1 MNKIKLRESSQM
13 IANILLMV
21 LVSMAAISPVQ
32 ASNSPDI
39 NSVRVKRLHDGPI
52 IYPQLDSS
60 LGNNIQGP
68 SLIRVP
74 EWVSNPLGRYYL
86 YFADHKGRYIRL
98 AYADQLTGPWK
109 IYTPGTLKLEQTDF
123 PQKPQALSAQQVEH
137 FKVKMQA
144 LGIDAESLPHDP
156 LLELTTPHIASPDV
170 HVDDVNK
177 RIVMYFHGLK
187 RPGYQVSRVATS
199 RDGISFTPSSEDLG
213 KTYMRAFKHQGMTYS
228 LAMPGQF
235 YRSQDGISDFE
246 AGPLLFNRNMRHAG
260 VLKRGDNLWVFW
272 TQVGDAPER
281 ILMSRIDITKPWM
294 QWQVSETVEV
304 LRPELTWEGADAP
317 VEPSVRS
324 VAYGHVNQLRDPY
337 IFEEAGRTYLLYVV
351 AGESGIAIAEFYFTD
366 DNIKV
371 ASENK

>member
-1 MNKIKLRESSQM
+1 
-13 IANILLMV
+13 
-21 LVSMAAISPVQ
+21 
-32 ASNSPDI
+32 
-39 NSVRVKRLHDGPI
+39 
-52 IYPQLDSS
+52 
-60 LGNNIQGP
+60 
-68 SLIRVP
+68 
-74 EWVSNPLGRYYL
+74 
-86 YFADHKGRYIRL
+86 
-98 AYADQLTGPWK
+98 
-109 IYTPGTLKLEQTDF
+109 
-123 PQKPQALSAQQVEH
+123 
-137 FKVKMQA
+137 
-144 LGIDAESLPHDP
+144 
-156 LLELTTPHIASPDV
+156 
-170 HVDDVNK
+170 
-177 RIVMYFHGLK
+177 
-187 RPGYQVSRVATS
+187 
-199 RDGISFTPSSEDLG
+199 
-213 KTYMRAFKHQGMTYS
+213 
-228 LAMPGQF
+228 MPGQF